1 MKILLILLAMISLP
15 GCSLLKSLKSE
26 LSELS
31 EPSEVASLMATKY
44 CERQDSIAHF
54 EEYCNLDAWSEKLIL
69 SSTIPWPMRS
79 DMIEA
84 LPQDPKSLLKKVL
97 LSQGNDTPYRNRLRA
112 QRWIEELKLVTDKS
126 MTHVLDILI
135 FQPSQQLLELE
146 SAITILSKVNNRQ
159 EKTIVAQEIQLLLK
173 NTEIENQRE
182 QVKQLLDIEA
192 SMVNKNRTDSK

>member
-26 LSELS
+26 LSE
-31 EPSEVASLMATKY
+31 PSEVASLMATKY
-44 CERQDSIAHF
+44 CESQDSIAHF

>member
-15 GCSLLKSLKSE
+15 GCSLLKSLK
-26 LSELS
+26 SELS

>member
-26 LSELS
+26 LSE
-31 EPSEVASLMATKY
+31 PSEVASLMATKY
-44 CERQDSIAHF
+44 CESQDSIAYF

>member
-15 GCSLLKSLKSE
+15 GCSLLKSLK
-26 LSELS
+26 SELS

-112 QRWIEELKLVTDKS
+112 QRWIEELKSVTDKS